1 MKIKTLG
8 LAILLA
14 AGFLAPS
21 ATADQSKSYRVTIAN
36 GTKVGQTE
44 LQAGEYRL
52 IVDEPKVRF
61 IEVKTGKAV
70 ELEAKIETGE
80 RKFDSTEVH
89 TSKVDGASQ
98 LRQIRIGGTK
108 TSIAFD

>member
-1 MKIKTLG
+1 MKIKTLC

-14 AGFLAPS
+14 AGFLASS
-21 ATADQSKSYRVTIAN
+21 ATADQSKSYRITIAS
-36 GTKVGQTE
+36 GTKVGQAE

-52 IVDEPKVRF
+52 VVDEPKVRF

-70 ELEAKIETGE
+70 ELDAKIESGD
-80 RKFDSTEVH
+80 RKFDNTEIR
-89 TSKVDGASQ
+89 TSKVDGVSQ
-98 LRQIRIGGTK
+98 LHQIRLGGTK